1 MIKVN
6 LSWLQQVL
14 TDAEV
19 YNLSSQQQQQDIDYV
34 VTDSRTI
41 KPGQVFVALKGES
54 FDGSKFVK
62 QVAEKGA
69 IAVVVHEKQDIDIP
83 QFVVADTLRAYGKI
97 ASAIAIESGVK
108 TIGITGSSGKSTVK
122 EMCAAILAQRGK
134 VIATEGNFN
143 NEIGVPHTLMRFEPS
158 YDFAVVELGANHVG
172 EIAYTQSLT
181 KPDVAVLNN
190 VAEAHLEGFGGIHG
204 VVKAK
209 GEIFQG
215 LQKANQT
222 PTRNGVVNTAVVNA
236 DSEYK
241 DAWLPKLAEVN
252 TLQFSLD
259 KNLAGQ
265 DNFLVATDVEIDD
278 IGCASFTLVHG
289 ESKTEI
295 ALCLPGYHN
304 VANALAASA
313 ACLAIGAE
321 YSDIKAGLASM
332 QAVKGRVNL
341 YKVDDQLTFI
351 DDTYNANVGSIRA
364 ATSLLANYKGNRIL
378 VLGDMAELGDES
390 EYYHRQVGEFAK
402 VQEIDHLFACGQF
415 ATYTC
420 EGFAGKGKSFA
431 EQSEL
436 IAALTEVINN
446 VSESTTLLF
455 KGSRSSRMEQV
466 FQALFERFNNNHNK
480 G

>member
-1 MIKVN
+1 MIKVDLN
-6 LSWLQQVL
+6 WLQQVL
-14 TDAEV
+14 DDAQV
-19 YNLSSQQQQQDIDYV
+19 YNLSPQQAQQSIKYV

-41 KPGQVFVALKGES
+41 EAGQVFVALKGES
-54 FDGSKFVK
+54 FDGSKFVQ
-62 QVAEKGA
+62 QVADKGA
-69 IAVVVHEKQDIDIP
+69 IAAVVEEKQDVDIP
-83 QFVVADTLRAYGKI
+83 QFIVADSLRAYGKI
-97 ASAIAIESGVK
+97 ASRIAIESKVK

-122 EMCAAILAQRGK
+122 EMCAAILSQRGK

-143 NEIGVPHTLMRFEPS
+143 NEVGVPHTLMRFEPS
-158 YDFAVVELGANHVG
+158 YDYAVVELGANHVG

-190 VAEAHLEGFGGIHG
+190 VAEAHLEGFGGIQG

-215 LQKANQT
+215 LQKIT
-222 PTRNGVVNTAVVNA
+222 ETSTRNNVLNTAVVNA

-241 DAWLPKLAEVN
+241 DAWLPKLTEVN

-259 KNLAGQ
+259 SSFLRQSG
-265 DNFLVATDVEIDD
+265 FLVATDVTIDD
-278 IGCASFTLVHG
+278 IGCASFTLNHEQQKLRV
-289 ESKTEI
+289 S
-295 ALCLPGYHN
+295 LCLPGHHN

-321 YSDIKAGLASM
+321 YSDIQAGLANM

-341 YKVDDQLTFI
+341 HKLSDQVTFI
-351 DDTYNANVGSIRA
+351 DDSYNANVGSIKA
-364 ATSLLANYKGNRIL
+364 ATSLLANYQGKRVL

-390 EYYHRQVGEFAK
+390 EFYHRQVGEFAK
-402 VQEIDHLFACGQF
+402 AEGIDLLYACGQF
-415 ATYTC
+415 APYTC
-420 EGFAGKGKSFA
+420 EGFAGKAQCFA

-436 IAALTEVINN
+436 IAALTDVLSN

-466 FQALFERFNNNHNK
+466 FQALFEQFNNNHNK